1 MFTFK
6 LELETGEAAEP
17 ATFVTAVPGWRPG
30 DEIPVGTGRSLR
42 VVEVREGVLVVES
55 ESWDRRGI

>member
-6 LELETGEAAEP
+6 LELETGKPVEP

-30 DEIPVGTGRSLR
+30 DQVLVRPGLAFR
-42 VVEVREGVLVVES
+42 VLEVREGVLVVEQ
-55 ESWDRRGI
+55 E